1 MLIEKL
7 KEISNVKTA
16 TKTNKR
22 NKLSAEKSTF
32 SSLIDSDTQEKIANL
47 GINDIS
53 ALPFLNQLQAIMSKP
68 EYDETIDKTL
78 VEKSKNILL
87 SLNNLQLSMLSIE
100 KNIFDKRQS
109 NERQKNIDALSMI
122 LKQMSSVKTQ
132 NKKLKEVI
140 SFIKTR
146 AKVEIAKL
154 QDNLS

>member
-16 TKTNKR
+16 TKTNRKK
-22 NKLSAEKSTF
+22 NLGSAEKSAF
-32 SSLIDSDTQEKIANL
+32 SSLINPATKEKIANL
-47 GINDIS
+47 GISDIS
-53 ALPFLNQLQAIMSKP
+53 ALPFLNQLQAIMSKQ
-68 EYDETIDKTL
+68 EYDKTIDKNL

-100 KNIFDKRQS
+100 KNIFDKKQAD
-109 NERQKNIDALSMI
+109 ERQKNIDALSLI
-122 LKQMSSVKTQ
+122 LDQMSSVKTQ
-132 NKKLKEVI
+132 NKKLTEVI

-154 QDNLS
+154 RDNL